1 MAGPPDGR
9 LPPAVGR
16 DPRQPKLV
24 EAQIGAGADAGSIPA
39 ASIAALGSL
48 AMGTIRA
55 KPVDAGL
62 VRKRDD
68 QSVRRRGFNWI
79 EVGTLP
85 LSGAGYGR
93 SMHAPSASSSRV
105 RPERRLQ
112 ELDEKHF
119 AEIDVAM
126 LYIEEARERTERAMN
141 VLRAEGA
148 DAHLVEAL
156 ERSATELSE
165 VARRLRQ
172 GTLFAV
178 PKEQLNL

>member
-1 MAGPPDGR
+1 MR
-9 LPPAVGR
+9 
-16 DPRQPKLV
+16 
-24 EAQIGAGADAGSIPA
+24 
-39 ASIAALGSL
+39 AS
-48 AMGTIRA
+48 
-55 KPVDAGL
+55 
-62 VRKRDD
+62 
-68 QSVRRRGFNWI
+68 
-79 EVGTLP
+79 
-85 LSGAGYGR
+85 
-93 SMHAPSASSSRV
+93 SASSSRV
-105 RPERRLQ
+105 ECERRLQ

-141 VLRAEGA
+141 ALRAEGA

-156 ERSATELSE
+156 ERSARELSE